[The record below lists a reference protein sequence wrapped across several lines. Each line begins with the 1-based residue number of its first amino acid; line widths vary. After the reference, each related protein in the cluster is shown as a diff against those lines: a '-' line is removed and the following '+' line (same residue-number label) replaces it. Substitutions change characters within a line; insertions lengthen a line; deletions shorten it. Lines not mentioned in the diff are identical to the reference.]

1 MLLPGGRAADA
12 CAEDATGGLN
22 VPYFLYKI
30 HQRGGLSALEYIACY
45 DAFKEAR
52 LQERRLRAQLAD
64 EGEGSD
70 CVVKMV
76 FAADEVEAAD
86 LLSEKRE
93 APVLREWEK

>member
-1 MLLPGGRAADA
+1 M
-12 CAEDATGGLN
+12 
-22 VPYFLYKI
+22 PYFLYKI
-30 HQRGGLSALEYIACY
+30 HQRGGLSALEYIACF
-45 DAFKEAR
+45 DAFKEAK
-52 LQERRLRAQLAD
+52 LQARRLRAQLAD
-64 EGEGSD
+64 EAEGEGKGD